1 MKGRHRETEQ
11 LSVHPLY
18 VLLYGLPM
26 REELTAEGRPSSGDT
41 GLGIA
46 AMSSKQTEAIF
57 HRWTVKGMTT
67 SHTSGYQ
74 NKLLQALWGEGTG
87 S

>member
-11 LSVHPLY
+11 LSVRPLY

-46 AMSSKQTEAIF
+46 AVLKADRGHFPPMDNVSYEWLPK
-57 HRWTVKGMTT
+57 
-67 SHTSGYQ
+67 
-74 NKLLQALWGEGTG
+74 
-87 S
+87 